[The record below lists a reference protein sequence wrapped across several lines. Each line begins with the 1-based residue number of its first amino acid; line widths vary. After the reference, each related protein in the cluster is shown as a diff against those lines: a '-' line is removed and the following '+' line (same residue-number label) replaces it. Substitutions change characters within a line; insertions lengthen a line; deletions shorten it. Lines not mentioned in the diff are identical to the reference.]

1 MRILF
6 TSDLKS
12 FQVTWDKT
20 LQFCLEVT
28 HSGTVWVILMHVVY
42 RVPEQSLELLA
53 IEELSPSWASFG
65 AGKRVDISTLQVGS
79 TGCCTGGSLIEVR

>member
-1 MRILF
+1 MR
-6 TSDLKS
+6 
-12 FQVTWDKT
+12 
-20 LQFCLEVT
+20 
-28 HSGTVWVILMHVVY
+28 VVY